1 MRRLVVALLLVAS
14 ACSDQAAPPPA
25 PCTVADGPL
34 PAWARG
40 GFTPPDQAMPHVV
53 GTGGDIVGVLFGQP
67 LTAPPRSGPN
77 NKILWV
83 SRVDGSGAPLK
94 IHATLAGS
102 EVAVDREVAV
112 GPSVVDLPQ
121 VGCWTLSLSWS
132 GHHDEVSVRYY
143 PKEAG
148 P

>member
-1 MRRLVVALLLVAS
+1 VRWLAVALLLVVS
-14 ACSDQAAPPPA
+14 ACTDQAAPAPA
-25 PCTVADGPL
+25 PCAVVDGPL
-34 PAWARG
+34 PAWARA
-40 GFTPPDQAMPHVV
+40 GFTPPDQAVPHVV

-67 LTAPPRSGPN
+67 MTVPPRSGAN

-83 SRVDGSGAPLK
+83 SRVDGAGEPLR

-102 EVAVDREVAV
+102 AVAVDRAVTV

-121 VGCWTLSLSWS
+121 TGCWTFSLSWS